1 MAKRKKLIRKLSKK
15 LFGGKFKNFR
25 IPDKTKQTIL
35 NKRFET
41 IYDLDKVISEEHT
54 ERIIT
59 NAGVVERYGD
69 FKYRDG
75 GVVPVGEYYHI
86 HYSRIGKSEIY
97 MTGKSHNETSLV
109 IDRVRGA
116 TTFGQYTN
124 LKPDVKPLPYL
135 NEHIFKITNKQR
147 KIGLARRYF
156 AKEINQNPFV
166 FEIKKSDFRKPT
178 SVYNKIEL
186 KWTLS
191 LDKELME
198 KKNIEQINMAISK
211 GFDSLEFSLNPIEGY
226 LGDEVV
232 TKEDV
237 VERLDK
243 LSSVEIKDS
252 SKKKI
257 RKKKRKIKKSAN
269 TLATTTTTQ
278 TAPPSGGGSGGGA
291 Y

>member
-1 MAKRKKLIRKLSKK
+1 MAKKDIIRTLSKK

-54 ERIIT
+54 ERVIN

-75 GVVPVGEYYHI
+75 GVVPVGEPYHI

-124 LKPDVKPLPYL
+124 LKPDVKPLSYL

-166 FEIKKSDFRKPT
+166 FEIKKSDFYKPT
-178 SVYNKIEL
+178 STYNKVEL

-191 LDKELME
+191 LDRELME

-269 TLATTTTTQ
+269 TPATTTTTQ